1 MKQNNAA
8 EVLLSGA
15 VIVVVAGFLL
25 FTYIRTSGPALS
37 DYDLSVQ
44 MKTAAGLSPGSDVQI
59 SGIKVGS
66 VSAMSFIGYR
76 AQVHLKIH
84 DDIKIPKDSV
94 ASAGPGGVLD
104 PGAVLLIQPGK
115 SSETL
120 PPGGQ
125 MIPQL

>member
-8 EVLLSGA
+8 EILLSGA
-15 VIVVVAGFLL
+15 VIVVAAGFLL

-59 SGIKVGS
+59 SGIKVGT
-66 VSAMSFIGYR
+66 VSATTFIGYR
-76 AQVHLKIH
+76 AQVRLKVH

-94 ASAGPGGVLD
+94 ASAVSGGFLN
-104 PGAVLLIQPGK
+104 PGAVLSIQPGK

-125 MIPQL
+125 MLPQL